1 MSGLVPRALA
11 LALVLSA
18 GLAACSSVP
27 ERGAVHEIPRDTT
40 TTGAAPFDFQ
50 PAGPRAG
57 ATPAQVVDGFITA
70 QQATPVSTFVAR
82 EFLTAESAATW
93 APDANTL
100 VFEGSHL
107 TVGGSGVTLS
117 LERVE
122 RLDAQGRW
130 LGPAGPTNIRLT
142 LVREDG
148 EWRISDPPD
157 VLIIP
162 TSHFESR
169 FQEYS
174 LYFFDPTGRVLV
186 PEPVFVPWGVQA
198 PTRLISGLLAGPVAR
213 GYSRS
218 YFPANTRL
226 DISAPVTG
234 EGIAEVP
241 LSSDAESLE
250 GADLDRAMAQ
260 LAWTLRQVSGVT
272 RMRVTAGDGPL
283 DVAGMELGVT
293 LEGWSEYDPTVSWA
307 TTDLFGLRDGAV
319 VRIRDGSQSPV
330 SLSGLPTAV
339 SLVGVDL
346 TGQAFALVDNG
357 SVVYRASL
365 EAGVTAAVYDGED
378 VARPVW
384 DLDGNLW
391 LLDREGPALI
401 SVVSAA
407 GPTRVLPLGL
417 PVGAEADAF
426 AVSRDGSRLVVA
438 VGADLWM
445 ARVRRTPEGTP
456 TGLVSGRRIVSTDAG
471 ARFVSV
477 GWVTPTR
484 IVAVS
489 DSGPP
494 TLVYV
499 GVDGASP
506 VGTRLVES
514 PTSPLEAVS
523 VVSWPGSGTLVYV
536 HTADGSLFEVTA
548 SGSIFPEVFGAD
560 LVAPTY
566 VG

>member
-1 MSGLVPRALA
+1 MSGLLPRALA
-11 LALVLSA
+11 FVVVLSA

-27 ERGAVHEIPRDTT
+27 ERGAVHEIPRDTAST
-40 TTGAAPFDFQ
+40 AAAPFDFQ
-50 PAGPRAG
+50 PAGPRSG

-82 EFLTAESAATW
+82 EFLTVESAATW
-93 APDANTL
+93 APDASTL

-107 TVGGSGVTLS
+107 TVAGPAVTLS
-117 LERVE
+117 LERVA

-130 LGPAGPTNIRLT
+130 LGPAGPTDISLT
-142 LVREDG
+142 LVREEG

-157 VLIIP
+157 ALIIP

-198 PTRLISGLLAGPVAR
+198 PTRLIAGLLAGPVAR
-213 GYSRS
+213 GYSRT
-218 YFPANTRL
+218 YFPDDTRL

-241 LSSDAESLE
+241 LSSDAEALE

-260 LAWTLRQVSGVT
+260 LAWTLRQISGVT
-272 RMRVTAGDGPL
+272 RMRVSAGDGPL
-283 DVAGMELGVT
+283 DVPGMESGVT

-319 VRIRDGSQSPV
+319 VRIRDGSESPV
-330 SLSGLPTAV
+330 SLPGLPPDVTAV
-339 SLVGVDL
+339 GADL
-346 TGQAFALVDNG
+346 TGQAFALVDDE
-357 SVVYRASL
+357 SVVYRATL
-365 EAGVTAAVYDGED
+365 QAGVTDVVFDGVD
-378 VARPVW
+378 VTRPVW
-384 DLDGNLW
+384 DIGGDLW
-391 LLDREGPALI
+391 ILDRVGPAQV
-401 SVVSAA
+401 SVVSAE
-407 GPTRVLPLGL
+407 GVTTVLPLNL
-417 PVGAEADAF
+417 PGGAEADAF
-426 AVSRDGSRLVVA
+426 ALSRDGSRLILA
-438 VGADLWM
+438 SAEKLWM
-445 ARVRRTPEGTP
+445 SRVRRTPDGAP
-456 TGLVSGRRIVSTDAG
+456 TGLVSRRRIVSTDAG

-477 GWVTPTR
+477 AWVSPTR
-484 IVAVS
+484 VVAVS

-499 GVDGASP
+499 GVDGVSP
-506 VGTRLVES
+506 VATRLVES
-514 PTSPLEAVS
+514 PASPLEAQS
-523 VVSWPGSGTLVYV
+523 VVSWPGSAGLVYV
-536 HTADGSLFEVTA
+536 HTAEGALFEVTA
-548 SGSIFPEVFGAD
+548 SGSIFPEAFG
-560 LVAPTY
+560 LGLLAPTY